1 KLAAAST
8 RNCAECHADL
18 SAAGI
23 ESQFA
28 KNIRSFQ
35 NTHPEF
41 AVLHRKDGGP
51 PRDPGTIKLNH
62 ALHMNSIRRGP
73 NGPMVQLQCSDCHR
87 PSLMNDSR
95 WEYGAQNYAA
105 AMVSYAAAESFEPGG
120 SRGLPRKEPWSDR
133 QLMAPVKFANA
144 CAGCHSLA
152 FDKRFEEGVP
162 HDRPDV
168 VHSFLRKEFS
178 DYIAAH
184 PTELHEVQEPGR
196 TLAGRDAGSKGR
208 TVSPALWVTERVA
221 VAEELLWH
229 KTCAQCHA
237 ISRSQ
242 LQDARIA
249 RWEAAG
255 GRNADAR
262 SGSGGA

>member
-1 KLAAAST
+1 SEAHAVLARQCEACHVRQAGGFSANAADSACLACHDGPAHHAGTTALRAAKLACAECHTEHRGRVKLVAAST

-105 AMVSYAAAESFEPGG
+105 AMVSYAAAESFEPG
-120 SRGLPRKEPWSDR
+120 
-133 QLMAPVKFANA
+133 
-144 CAGCHSLA
+144 
-152 FDKRFEEGVP
+152 
-162 HDRPDV
+162 
-168 VHSFLRKEFS
+168 
-178 DYIAAH
+178 
-184 PTELHEVQEPGR
+184 
-196 TLAGRDAGSKGR
+196 
-208 TVSPALWVTERVA
+208 
-221 VAEELLWH
+221 
-229 KTCAQCHA
+229 
-237 ISRSQ
+237 
-242 LQDARIA
+242 
-249 RWEAAG
+249 
-255 GRNADAR
+255 
-262 SGSGGA
+262 